1 MKTCKRKETFVK
13 ILYSNSK
20 TEKLCQDSKKAVKEL
35 GSEVAK
41 RLFDLLNAIESFPNL
56 LDLKGLPQY
65 RLHPLGYN
73 REYQYSFVIH
83 KGYKWRLV
91 VYPLD
96 EEGNILKDKD
106 NETKMLSKAVM
117 IEVLEISEHYD

>member
-1 MKTCKRKETFVK
+1 MK

-20 TEKLCQDSKKAVKEL
+20 TEKLCQDSKKAVKVL
-35 GSEVAK
+35 GFEVAK